1 MEGSRRAH
9 STRATLSVRSIR
21 YDDARARVSTLALL
35 ALRALL
41 SIFAL
46 VAADAGTGAAVEL
59 ADAVDEDLELD
70 ALLDEAEAEAS
81 AGARNLQ
88 VRRRGRGRGCPR
100 DAR

>member
-1 MEGSRRAH
+1 MMRA
-9 STRATLSVRSIR
+9 RF
-21 YDDARARVSTLALL
+21 YARAS
-35 ALRALL
+35 RARA

-59 ADAVDEDLELD
+59 ADAVDEDLGLD

-81 AGARNLQ
+81 ARETQ